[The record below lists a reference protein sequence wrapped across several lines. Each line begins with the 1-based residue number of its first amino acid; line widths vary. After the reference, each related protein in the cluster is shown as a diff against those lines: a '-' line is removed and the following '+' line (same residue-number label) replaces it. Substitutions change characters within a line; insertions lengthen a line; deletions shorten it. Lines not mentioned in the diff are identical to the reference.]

1 MELDFMNFLK
11 HYIYNDIKPKI
22 LTVNSEL
29 NFSTEQ
35 LKILWEEAKRVEI

>member
-1 MELDFMNFLK
+1 M
-11 HYIYNDIKPKI
+11 YNDIKPKI

-29 NFSTEQ
+29 NSSTEQ

>member
-1 MELDFMNFLK
+1 M
-11 HYIYNDIKPKI
+11 YNDIKPKI

-35 LKILWEEAKRVEI
+35 LKILWEEVKGVEI